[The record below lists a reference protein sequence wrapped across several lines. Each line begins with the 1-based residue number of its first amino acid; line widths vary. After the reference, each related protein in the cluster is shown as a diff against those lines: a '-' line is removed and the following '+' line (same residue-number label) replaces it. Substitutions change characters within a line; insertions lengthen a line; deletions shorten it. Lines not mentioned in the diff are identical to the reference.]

1 MITWSWLTKTRFQ
14 IHPNATHDSSSD
26 YLAQWKLLMPNTW
39 PFWLTVCFVLAC
51 DLGTYMQP
59 LLHDSVSWLLDL
71 FCISK
76 KQFKHLVSSSGVCSL
91 NWLQALLFLLVGLTF
106 FLRFA
111 RLQKPRIKLIVSF
124 KNAMMTCDLG
134 LCKSHLLSWWI
145 LHERKSNTWIL
156 FPRVLTFPWKWWE
169 KREGKNCHLYHLL
182 QNQILD
188 EFWFCFYLVVRWK

>member
-1 MITWSWLTKTRFQ
+1 MTILINSL
-14 IHPNATHDSSSD
+14 
-26 YLAQWKLLMPNTW
+26 
-39 PFWLTVCFVLAC
+39 CFVLAC
-51 DLGTYMQP
+51 DLGTHMQP

-71 FCISK
+71 LYVRK
-76 KQFKHLVSSSGVCSL
+76 KQFKHLVSSSGVGSL

-106 FLRFA
+106 FLRLA

-124 KNAMMTCDLG
+124 KGAVMTCDLG

-156 FPRVLTFPWKWWE
+156 FPRVLTFSWNWWE
-169 KREGKNCHLYHLL
+169 KRGGEKTVILIIFLL

-188 EFWFCFYLVVRWK
+188 EFRFCFYLAVRWT